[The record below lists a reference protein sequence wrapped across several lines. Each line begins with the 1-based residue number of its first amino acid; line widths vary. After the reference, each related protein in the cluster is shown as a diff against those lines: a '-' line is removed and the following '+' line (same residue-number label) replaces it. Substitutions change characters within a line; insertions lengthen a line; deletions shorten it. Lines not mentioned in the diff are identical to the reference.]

1 MNVSLVLFGS
11 FFILLFLNVPISIS
25 LAVSSILTLLAS
37 PLPNSMLSLVAT
49 NLYTASNKY
58 VLLAIPFF
66 ILGGN
71 IMDVSGISTRL
82 IDFFRSLVGHTKHGL
97 AMVCVIV
104 ACFFAAISGSGPA
117 TVAALGAIL
126 IPAMTNTG
134 YEKSTSAALMSTAGA
149 IGIVIP
155 PSITFVVYGSVTGT
169 SIGSLF
175 MSGIIPGVLIGIF
188 IYYAMKLSSRGR
200 DLVQMP
206 KASGEERM
214 AAFKNAVWGLLMPVI
229 ILGGIYGGIFT
240 PTEAAAVSAVYGFI
254 VGLFIYRTLK
264 LKDIMR
270 ILRQSVSQTAVV
282 MFIIGCAAVFGNTLT
297 ITGIAAKASTG
308 LINIAG
314 GNKYIFLL
322 MVNIILIIAGCF
334 IDANSALYI
343 LCPILFPIAQ
353 KLNID
358 PVHLGAVM
366 VVNLALGLITPPVG
380 VNLFTGCGVA
390 GIQLSDM
397 IKKVWPFVFAVLVV
411 LLLITYIPGISM
423 FLPNLMAK

>member
-1 MNVSLVLFGS
+1 MNAALILFGV
-11 FFILLFLNVPISIS
+11 FFLLLFLNVPISIS
-25 LAVSSILTLLAS
+25 LAVSSILTVLACNL
-37 PLPNSMLSLVAT
+37 PLSMVAT

-126 IPAMTNTG
+126 IPAMTKTG
-134 YEKSTSAALMSTAGA
+134 YDKATSAALMSTAGA

-175 MSGIIPGVLIGIF
+175 MSGIIPGILIGF
-188 IYYAMKLSSRGR
+188 VIYWAMKLCSR
-200 DLVQMP
+200 DCQLVQQP
-206 KASGEERM
+206 KASGKERWES
-214 AAFKNAVWGLLMPVI
+214 FKNAVWGLLMPVI
-229 ILGGIYGGIFT
+229 ILGGIYGGVFT
-240 PTEAAAVSAVYGFI
+240 PTEAAAVSAIYGFI
-254 VGLFIYRTLK
+254 VGIFIYRTLK
-264 LKDIMR
+264 LKDIMQ

-297 ITGIAAKASTG
+297 FTGVAAKASQD
-308 LINIAG
+308 LIAIAG
-314 GNKYIFLL
+314 GNKYIFLI
-322 MVNIILIIAGCF
+322 MVNVILIIAGCF

-343 LCPILFPIAQ
+343 LCPILFPISQ
-353 KLNID
+353 KLGID

-390 GIQLSDM
+390 DIPLSAM
-397 IKKVWPFVFAVLVV
+397 IKKVWPFVLAVFVV
-411 LLLITYIPGISM
+411 LMLITYVPSISM
-423 FLPNLMAK
+423 LLPNLMAR

>member
-1 MNVSLVLFGS
+1 MNSALVLFGS
-11 FFILLFLNVPISIS
+11 FFIMLFLNIPISIS
-25 LAVSSILTLLAS
+25 LAVSSILTIMAS
-37 PLPNSMLSLVAT
+37 PLPNTMLSLVAT

-175 MSGIIPGVLIGIF
+175 MSGIIPGILIGIF
-188 IYYAMKLSSRGR
+188 IYYAMKISSRGR
-200 DLVQMP
+200 ELVQMP
-206 KASGEERM
+206 KATGKERW

-254 VGLFIYRTLK
+254 VGLFVYRTLRM
-264 LKDIMR
+264 KDIMR

-297 ITGIAAKASTG
+297 ITGVAAKASAG
-308 LINIAG
+308 LINLAG

-353 KLNID
+353 KLNIN

-390 GIQLSDM
+390 GIPLSDM
-397 IKKVWPFVFAVLVV
+397 IKKIWPFVIAVLIV
-411 LLLITYIPGISM
+411 LLIITYIPGISLL
-423 FLPNLMAK
+423 LPNLMAK

>member
-1 MNVSLVLFGS
+1 MNALILFGV
-11 FFILLFLNVPISIS
+11 FFVLLFLNVPIAIS
-25 LAVSSILTLLAS
+25 LGVSSIVTTLAC
-37 PLPNSMLSLVAT
+37 NLSLNMVAT
-49 NLYTASNKY
+49 NLYSASNKY

-66 ILGGN
+66 ILAGN
-71 IMDVSGISTRL
+71 IMEVSEISTKL
-82 IDFFRSLVGHTKHGL
+82 IAFFKSLVGHTKHGL
-97 AMVCVIV
+97 AMVCVVV

-117 TVAALGAIL
+117 TVAALGGIL
-126 IPAMTNTG
+126 IPAMTNSG
-134 YEKSTSAALMSTAGA
+134 YDRSTSAALMSTAGA

-175 MSGIIPGVLIGIF
+175 ISGIVPGIIIGIF
-188 IYYAMKLSSRGR
+188 IYYTMVLFSRGR
-200 DLVQMP
+200 TIVPAP
-206 KASGEERM
+206 KASGKERW
-214 AAFKNAVWGLLMPVI
+214 AAFKDSVGGLLMPVI
-229 ILGGIYGGIFT
+229 ILGGIYGGILT
-240 PTEAAAVSAVYGFI
+240 PTEAAAVSAIYGFI
-254 VGLFIYRTLK
+254 VGIFFYKTLRWK
-264 LKDIMR
+264 EIMK

-297 ITGIAAKASTG
+297 FTGIAAKASSA
-308 LINIAG
+308 LISIAS

-353 KLNID
+353 SLGID
-358 PVHLGAVM
+358 AVHLGAVM

-390 GIQLSDM
+390 GISLNDM
-397 IKKVWPFVFAVLVV
+397 IRKIWPFVIAMLLV
-411 LLLITYIPGISM
+411 LLLITYVPAVST
-423 FLPNLMAK
+423 FLPGLMK